1 MYAVVR
7 AGGKQYRVAPGD
19 VIQIEK
25 TPADSKGRV
34 TFASADVLAVSPEA
48 GQIVKGDGATVTGQ
62 VVGEDRSPKVLV
74 FKFKRKKQYKKLQG
88 HRQAFTAVRI
98 TEISFNGKKASAP
111 EIEVKKA
118 KAPKVEAAAPKAE
131 KKAAPAKSVAHEK
144 AAAHRKQKT
153 AAKKPA
159 AKKKAPAK
167 KAGKKK

>member
-19 VIQIEK
+19 VIQVEK
-25 TPADSKGRV
+25 TPADSHGRV

-48 GQIVKGDGATVTGQ
+48 GQIVKGDGATVTAQ
-62 VVGEDRSPKVLV
+62 VVREGRTPKVLV

-88 HRQAFTAVRI
+88 HRQAYTALRI

-111 EIEVKKA
+111 ALEVKKA
-118 KAPKVEAAAPKAE
+118 KAPKAEAAAPQAE
-131 KKAAPAKSVAHEK
+131 KKAAPARSVAHEK
-144 AAAHRKQKT
+144 AAAHRKEKV

-159 AKKKAPAK
+159 AKKAPAK
-167 KAGKKK
+167 KAAKKK